1 MKITPR
7 RQLGVELQK
16 SAKIGHFYWRPT
28 NSIGA
33 QSKISYSIVLENFLV
48 RGLLAEMLIAFLLV
62 RSLNVSIEELCT
74 CLNDNRAWPH
84 FPDWGCLTG

>member
-16 SAKIGHFYWRPT
+16 AAKTGHFYWRPA

-33 QSKISYSIVLENFLV
+33 QSEISYSIFSRL
-48 RGLLAEMLIAFLLV
+48 
-62 RSLNVSIEELCT
+62 SLFVASC
-74 CLNDNRAWPH
+74 
-84 FPDWGCLTG
+84 

>member
-16 SAKIGHFYWRPT
+16 SAKIGQFYWRPT

-33 QSKISYSIVLENFLV
+33 QSEIFYSMVLDNFLV
-48 RGLLAEMLIAFLLV
+48 RGLLLDVLIRL
-62 RSLNVSIEELCT
+62 SIGPQPSSF
-74 CLNDNRAWPH
+74 DR
-84 FPDWGCLTG
+84 